1 MKAYSEDLRER
12 IVAAVES
19 GMNKCE
25 AARVFGVCLNSV
37 KRYVSLKH
45 STGQLAPKPRAGQKA
60 NISGAKV
67 EILRQQIKANPDATL
82 QQHSDQ
88 WEQTQGV
95 KLSRSTFSR
104 TLKRHKITYK
114 KKPKSQ

>member
-1 MKAYSEDLRER
+1 MT
-12 IVAAVES
+12 
-19 GMNKCE
+19 
-25 AARVFGVCLNSV
+25 
-37 KRYVSLKH
+37 LKQT
-45 STGQLAPKPRAGQKA
+45 TGQLTPKARPGQKA

-67 EILRQQIKANPDATL
+67 DILKQQIKTNPDATL
-82 QQHSDQ
+82 QEQADH

-104 TLKRHKITYK
+104 ALKRYQITYK